1 MDKLKKIETQLDK
14 MVRMQKQLEKKR
26 KKLVKAAAKARK
38 ESAAKTRKLAA
49 KAPASVECI
58 ASGVKKNN
66 LRGLIIKSVCL
77 AAFSTVVAVVVSTA
91 IKRAAVQRG
100 AADRNA
106 EAVTG
111 DLPDAALNTDYEK
124 ASLDELEEALL
135 KVENQLDEVTAAI
148 ENSKK

>member
-77 AAFSTVVAVVVSTA
+77 AAFSTVVAVVSTA

-100 AADRNA
+100 ATDRNA

-135 KVENQLDEVTAAI
+135 RVENQLDEVTAAI

>member
-77 AAFSTVVAVVVSTA
+77 AAFSTVVAVVVST
-91 IKRAAVQRG
+91 
-100 AADRNA
+100 DRNA

>member
-1 MDKLKKIETQLDK
+1 M
-14 MVRMQKQLEKKR
+14 
-26 KKLVKAAAKARK
+26 KAAAKARK

-100 AADRNA
+100 ATDRNA

-124 ASLDELEEALL
+124 ASLASW
-135 KVENQLDEVTAAI
+135 KKRCSR
-148 ENSKK
+148 SKISSRSDCCHRKFQK